1 MPEYAVGRLC
11 TGIGAGLLFL
21 FMVVPAH
28 AALPVQG
35 AEATAAYWVRA
46 DGNVPLLSVEEA
58 QEHRQASI
66 DAGLLYDLANAPHR
80 RNGRDLRAVIRQ
92 AAQGLD
98 RGLPEL
104 YAGRDPLT
112 QETWDRVLENRAIGG
127 IGARV
132 TAHPAVTIRRADIR
146 LLPTDEGWYEEPDDE
161 DYDEL
166 QGTVLDPGEAVL
178 ILHEAQDGRFAFVE
192 TRDYH
197 GWVDARALA
206 DTDWKTWRGF
216 AAPEEFFTV
225 TAAQLRMDDEGL
237 HYQLGAK
244 IPGRRAE
251 DGSFRLLLPRRDAGG
266 HLAVREMQVPDDGRL
281 TEGRLPLTR
290 NNLVRLAFTPLYT
303 EYGWGGANEGM
314 DCSSYV
320 QNIYRAMGLDL
331 PRDADMQERACSL
344 LPLAGKTAAER
355 YALLADVPPGALLFR
370 PGHVMLYL
378 GRDAGGRPLVIHD
391 ISSYYEDGEKQYIRQ
406 VVVSTLEFQNA
417 RGTAAI
423 DTLDAIGFIA
433 PAP

>member
-1 MPEYAVGRLC
+1 MTERLLRHLC
-11 TGIGAGLLFL
+11 TFLGICLPLLMTAL
-21 FMVVPAH
+21 SAH
-28 AALPVQG
+28 ATLPVTG
-35 AEATAAYWVRA
+35 KAATAAYWMRA
-46 DGNVPLLSVEEA
+46 DGDALLMSAEEA
-58 QEHRQASI
+58 EAHRGEAVA
-66 DAGLLYDLANAPHR
+66 AGFLYDLADAPQR
-80 RNGRDLRAVIRQ
+80 RSGLDLRAAIRE

-98 RGLPEL
+98 RRLPEL
-104 YAGRDPLT
+104 YAGGEPLAA
-112 QETWDRVLENRAIGG
+112 ELWDSILDRRAIER
-127 IGARV
+127 IGARITV
-132 TAHPAVTIRRADIR
+132 RPAVAVSRASVR
-146 LLPTDEGWYEEPDDE
+146 HLPTEEGWFASPDDVR
-161 DYDEL
+161 YDAL

-178 ILHEAQDGRFAFVE
+178 VLHESQDGGFAFVE
-192 TRDYH
+192 TRDYR

-206 DTDWKTWRGF
+206 ETDWKTWRGF

-225 TAAQLRMDDEGL
+225 TAAQLRMDKNRL

-251 DGSFRLLLPRRDAGG
+251 DGEICILLPARDAGG
-266 HLAVREMQVPDDGRL
+266 HLAVREERIPDDGRL
-281 TEGRLPLTR
+281 AAGRLPFTH
-290 NNLVRLAFTPLYT
+290 NNLMRLAFAPLYT

-344 LPLAGKTAAER
+344 LPLAGLSAAER

-378 GRDAGGRPLVIHD
+378 GQDAGGTPLVIHD
-391 ISSYYEDGEKQYIRQ
+391 ISSYYEDGEKKYIRQ
-406 VVVSTLEFQNA
+406 VVVSTLEFQDEC
-417 RGTAAI
+417 GTAAI
-423 DTLDAIGFIA
+423 DTLHAVGFIA

>member
-1 MPEYAVGRLC
+1 
-11 TGIGAGLLFL
+11 
-21 FMVVPAH
+21 
-28 AALPVQG
+28 
-35 AEATAAYWVRA
+35 
-46 DGNVPLLSVEEA
+46 
-58 QEHRQASI
+58 
-66 DAGLLYDLANAPHR
+66 
-80 RNGRDLRAVIRQ
+80 
-92 AAQGLD
+92 
-98 RGLPEL
+98 
-104 YAGRDPLT
+104 
-112 QETWDRVLENRAIGG
+112 
-127 IGARV
+127 
-132 TAHPAVTIRRADIR
+132 
-146 LLPTDEGWYEEPDDE
+146 
-161 DYDEL
+161 
-166 QGTVLDPGEAVL
+166 
-178 ILHEAQDGRFAFVE
+178 
-192 TRDYH
+192 
-197 GWVDARALA
+197 
-206 DTDWKTWRGF
+206 
-216 AAPEEFFTV
+216 
-225 TAAQLRMDDEGL
+225 
-237 HYQLGAK
+237 
-244 IPGRRAE
+244 
-251 DGSFRLLLPRRDAGG
+251 
-266 HLAVREMQVPDDGRL
+266 MQVPDDGRL